1 MSMDCARAR
10 ATLWPTDRP
19 RLAGDEVVEARRHVE
34 QCAACRRDLAYD
46 GALLSVFER
55 LREEE
60 APTEV
65 REAVYGAIAR
75 ERAGRY
81 SSAGAAAVA
90 VAADATRR
98 SSGRSRAFALGGVV
112 ALGALGALG
121 AVGAVLMTTLRPG
134 PPALAESLSE
144 VQDAAAFI
152 DDYMRRAVQEDHV
165 TTSDPELVREFL
177 MRELG
182 VPAALLALEGFELQ
196 GAEVCLLEGVRGA
209 IVVYKK
215 DGKVLSYYVLPR
227 RDGPPRPPVV
237 RDANTDVGGGP
248 ANVVTWATA
257 DAEYALVGTLGAQ
270 ELLDA
275 ARGAQTNR

>member
-1 MSMDCARAR
+1 VELCAS
-10 ATLWPTDRP
+10 
-19 RLAGDEVVEARRHVE
+19 
-34 QCAACRRDLAYD
+34 CRRDLAYD
-46 GALLSVFER
+46 GALLSVFDR
-55 LREEE
+55 LRQEE
-60 APTEV
+60 APTAV

-81 SSAGAAAVA
+81 SPAAGAAGTGAG
-90 VAADATRR
+90 
-98 SSGRSRAFALGGVV
+98 SGRGGSRALVLGSVV
-112 ALGALGALG
+112 ALGALGALAALG
-121 AVGAVLMTTLRPG
+121 VMGVVVTTPLRPG

-144 VQDAAAFI
+144 VRDAAAFI

-227 RDGPPRPPVV
+227 RDGPARPPVV